1 MKKII
6 SFLLVAVMLLALATS
21 AFAAEG
27 ETVEIAVSAK
37 GNPGFAAYQIKL
49 GFDASALE
57 LTGVTE
63 GALSAGGMVDVNAA
77 EGLILFVKNG
87 ANIEGDGVLFNATF
101 NVKGEGNYDVTAALL
116 DAYNE
121 ALVGVDFELVVEV
134 VKAPAHVHQW
144 GEWVE
149 IKAPD
154 CDEYGVDQRTCATC
168 GETETRQGA
177 KPLGHAFGDWIDIG
191 NPNYHQRACV
201 RCDAVENEG
210 HKMVELKELEKT
222 EEIDG
227 FLVTIKT
234 HKCEVCGY
242 TVEGLDKIPLTGDI
256 TPVVV
261 GSAVAVIAMITLAG
275 YMLKRKFAL

>member
-27 ETVEIAVSAK
+27 ETVEISVSAK

-49 GFDASALE
+49 GFDAAALE
-57 LTGVTE
+57 LAAVTE
-63 GALSAGGMVDVNAA
+63 GALSAGGMVDVNTD

-101 NVKGEGNYDVTAALL
+101 NVKGEGSYDVTAALL

-121 ALVGVDFELVVEV
+121 ALVGVDFELVVNV
-134 VKAPAHVHQW
+134 VKAPEHVHAW

-149 IKAPD
+149 IQAPT
-154 CDEYGVDQRTCATC
+154 CTEYGVEERTCAC

>member
-27 ETVEIAVSAK
+27 ETVEITVSAK

-49 GFDASALE
+49 GFDAAALE
-57 LTGVTE
+57 LAAVTE
-63 GALSAGGMVDVNAA
+63 GALSAGGMLDVNNA
-77 EGLILFVKNG
+77 EGLVLFVKNG

-121 ALVGVDFELVVEV
+121 ALVGVDFELVVNV
-134 VKAPAHVHQW
+134 VKAPEHVHEW

-177 KPLGHAFGDWIDIG
+177 KPLGHAFGDWVDIG

-242 TVEGLDKIPLTGDI
+242 TVVWTRFL
-256 TPVVV
+256 
-261 GSAVAVIAMITLAG
+261 
-275 YMLKRKFAL
+275 

>member
-27 ETVEIAVSAK
+27 ETVEISVSAK

-49 GFDASALE
+49 GFDAAALE
-57 LTGVTE
+57 LAAVTE
-63 GALSAGGMVDVNAA
+63 GALSAGGMVDVNTA

-101 NVKGEGNYDVTAALL
+101 NVVGEGSYDVTAALL

-121 ALVGVDFELVVEV
+121 ALVGVDFELVVNV
-134 VKAPAHVHQW
+134 VKAPEHVHEFVW
-144 GEWVE
+144 KE
-149 IKAPD
+149 IKAPT
-154 CDEYGVDQRTCATC
+154 CTEYGVEEGTCAC
-168 GETETRQGA
+168 GETMTRQGA

-191 NPNYHQRACV
+191 NPNYHQRGCI
-201 RCDAVENEG
+201 RCDAVQNES
-210 HKMVELKELEKT
+210 HKMVEMKDLEKT
-222 EEIDG
+222 EEIEG

-234 HKCEVCGY
+234 YECEVCGY
-242 TVEGLDKIPLTGDI
+242 QSVGRDQVALTGDI
-256 TPVVV
+256 TPVIV

>member
-27 ETVEIAVSAK
+27 ETVEITVSAK

-49 GFDASALE
+49 GFDAAALE
-57 LTGVTE
+57 LAAVTE
-63 GALSAGGMVDVNAA
+63 GALSAGGMVDVNTA

-121 ALVGVDFELVVEV
+121 ALVGVDFELVVNV
-134 VKAPAHVHQW
+134 VKAPEHVHAW

-149 IKAPD
+149 IQAPT
-154 CDEYGVDQRTCATC
+154 CTEYGVEERTCAC

>member
-27 ETVEIAVSAK
+27 ETVEISVSAK

-49 GFDASALE
+49 GFDAAALE
-57 LTGVTE
+57 LAAVTE
-63 GALSAGGMVDVNAA
+63 GALSAGGMVDVNTD

-121 ALVGVDFELVVEV
+121 ALVGVDFELVVNV
-134 VKAPAHVHQW
+134 VKAPEHVHAW
-144 GEWVE
+144 GEWKEV
-149 IKAPD
+149 KAPT
-154 CDEYGVDQRTCATC
+154 CTEYGVEERTCAC

-177 KPLGHAFGDWIDIG
+177 KPLGHAFGDWTDIG
-191 NPNYHQRACV
+191 NPNYHQRGCV